1 MTAATPE
8 EMTAEEY
15 QAWLAEQKRSE
26 PKYGNRKTEIDGHA
40 FDSIAEAKHYEKLR
54 SAELGGAIFHLRVH
68 PRYRIEVNGRK
79 VCDYE
84 ADFAFVDMDGETVVQ
99 DVKGARTQVY
109 RIKRALMWACLGIL
123 IEEIEV

>member
-1 MTAATPE
+1 MTVATPE

-15 QAWLAEQKRSE
+15 QAWLVQQKQTT
-26 PKYGNRKTEIDGHA
+26 PKYGNKRTEVDCHT
-40 FDSIAEAKHYEKLR
+40 FDSKAEAVHYEKLR
-54 SAELGGAIFHLRVH
+54 SAELGGAITDLRVH
-68 PRYRIEVNGRK
+68 PRYRLTVNGRK

-84 ADFAFVDMDGETVVQ
+84 ADFSFERDGETVVQ